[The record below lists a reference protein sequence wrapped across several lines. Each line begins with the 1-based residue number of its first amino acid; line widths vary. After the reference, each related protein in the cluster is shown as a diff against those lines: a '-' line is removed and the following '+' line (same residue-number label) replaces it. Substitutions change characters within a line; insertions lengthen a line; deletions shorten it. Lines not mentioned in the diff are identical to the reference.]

1 MFLHENRR
9 RLVLECRIY
18 CYILHSVYKESG
30 VLPLKKLTEKQ
41 KLFCDEYLIDLN
53 ITRAYK
59 TAYASCKSDEAAASN
74 GNRLIRNDK
83 VKEYIAERIK
93 EREERTEITQ
103 DQVVKEL
110 AKIAF
115 ANITDF
121 VDIVEETKDINKI
134 DEFGCFYEE
143 QVKVKEVDI
152 KATKDIPQDKI
163 GVIASIKQGANG
175 IEIKTND
182 KVKALE
188 LLGKHLGMFK
198 DNIDVSIKDSKK
210 LKDVFEQIGGEGLDE

>member
-1 MFLHENRR
+1 M
-9 RLVLECRIY
+9 
-18 CYILHSVYKESG
+18 
-30 VLPLKKLTEKQ
+30 
-41 KLFCDEYLIDLN
+41 FCDEYLIDLN

>member
-1 MFLHENRR
+1 M
-9 RLVLECRIY
+9 
-18 CYILHSVYKESG
+18 KE
-30 VLPLKKLTEKQ
+30 LTEKQ

-59 TAYASCKSDEAAASN
+59 AAYPSCKSDEAAASN

-83 VKEYIAERIK
+83 VKDYIAERIK
-93 EREERTEITQ
+93 EREQRTEITQ
-103 DQVVKEL
+103 DQVLKEL

-121 VDIVEETKDINKI
+121 VDIVETTSINYEYGEEETT
-134 DEFGCFYEE
+134 
-143 QVKVKEVDI
+143 KEVDI
-152 KATKDIPQDKI
+152 KATKDISQDKI
-163 GVIASIKQGANG
+163 GAIASIKQGANG

-188 LLGKHLGMFK
+188 LLGKHLGMFTENINLNAK
-198 DNIDVSIKDSKK
+198 DDKK

>member
-1 MFLHENRR
+1 MVIL
-9 RLVLECRIY
+9 
-18 CYILHSVYKESG
+18 LHSVYELESE

-59 TAYASCKSDEAAASN
+59 AAYPSCKSDEAAASN

-93 EREERTEITQ
+93 EREQRTEITQ
-103 DQVVKEL
+103 DQVLKEL

-115 ANITDF
+115 ADITDF
-121 VDIVEETKDINKI
+121 VEIVEETKEHTYV
-134 DEFGCFYEE
+134 DEFGDFETR
-143 QVKVKEVDI
+143 KTSVKEVEI
-152 KATKDIPQDKI
+152 KTTKDIPQDKL
-163 GVIASIKQGANG
+163 GAIASIKQGANG

-188 LLGKHLGMFK
+188 LLGKHLGMFTENLK
-198 DNIDVSIKDSKK
+198 LDIDESKK
-210 LKDVFEQIGGEGLDE
+210 FKDVVNQINKAGGEGLDE